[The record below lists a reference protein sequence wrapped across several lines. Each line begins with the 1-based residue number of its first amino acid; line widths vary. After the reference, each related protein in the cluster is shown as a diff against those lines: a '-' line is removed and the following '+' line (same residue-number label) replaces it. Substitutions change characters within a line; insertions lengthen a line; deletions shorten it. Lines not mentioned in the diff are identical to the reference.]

1 MSSVDSFMVTTLVL
15 AVTTQEIILLLKSID
30 LNAQRR
36 VQQSPDNPN
45 SHIVRKSLDIYERR
59 D

>member
-1 MSSVDSFMVTTLVL
+1 MVTTLVL
-15 AVTTQEIILLLKSID
+15 AITTQEIILLLKSID